1 MKNVTFEKIK
11 IEKVIII
18 VQQVVLKD
26 ITVQTGKLIYEKP
39 VKHVRQI

>member
-26 ITVQTGKLIYEKP
+26 ISVQMEKLIYEKP